1 MAFTAADLSTID
13 AAIATGAMRVKFA
26 DGREVTY
33 QTGADLLKARALI
46 QSEVNADSAT
56 PPQRMTRVVHVRG

>member
-1 MAFTAADLSTID
+1 MAFTSSDLSTID
-13 AAIATGAMRVKFA
+13 AAIATGALRVKFA
-26 DGREVTY
+26 DGREVMY

-46 QSEVNADSAT
+46 QAEVNAASAT